1 MIKKALISFILTI
14 LFVSLTM
21 SSFAMNTMVDGAR
34 NIVGGA
40 ENMIKNAGN
49 NRSNGVKNGLNTVT
63 HGTENVVT
71 DVKDG
76 MQNTGNSMAG
86 MMTSSNNNDGYT
98 AQRTATNGVTVA
110 GMSTNT
116 WSWLIIGITAA
127 AIIILVWSYLKQKN
141 SNDLYIDSDEL

>member
-14 LFVSLTM
+14 LFVSLTI

-34 NIVGGA
+34 NIVGGT
-40 ENMIKNAGN
+40 ENMIENAGN
-49 NRSNGVKNGLNTVT
+49 NISNGVKSGLNTVT

-86 MMTSSNNNDGYT
+86 MITGSNDNNGYT
-98 AQRTATNGVTVA
+98 AQRTATDEITVA

-127 AIIILVWSYLKQKN
+127 AIVILVWSYLKQKN

>member
-34 NIVGGA
+34 NIVGGT
-40 ENMIKNAGN
+40 ENMIENAGN
-49 NRSNGVKNGLNTVT
+49 NISNGVKNGLNTVT

-86 MMTSSNNNDGYT
+86 MMTGSNNNDGYT

>member
-34 NIVGGA
+34 NIVGGT
-40 ENMIKNAGN
+40 ENMIENAGN
-49 NRSNGVKNGLNTVT
+49 NISNGVKNGLNTVT

>member
-14 LFVSLTM
+14 LFVSLTI

-34 NIVGGA
+34 NIVGGT
-40 ENMIKNAGN
+40 ENMIENAGN
-49 NRSNGVKNGLNTVT
+49 NISNGVKNGLNTVT

>member
-34 NIVGGA
+34 NIVGGT
-40 ENMIKNAGN
+40 ENMIENAGN
-49 NRSNGVKNGLNTVT
+49 NISNGVKNGLNTVT

-127 AIIILVWSYLKQKN
+127 VIIILVWSYLKQKN